1 MVKLILLKNQLLII
15 IKMKKIIIVLM
26 LSLVIVNAHSQSLL
40 NGRNR
45 VAPKKGAIQASV
57 SKSETPKSLYFFEN
71 FQTGTMSS
79 TYTILNVDGNSLP
92 PTDMPLLTQ
101 AWVVA
106 TGDGISSTN
115 SCAFSSGWQANTTAN
130 DWMILPKQT
139 ITNGTYLK
147 WKSMVYFGGGTS
159 QIYEVRIAKTI
170 AGTTP
175 APSDFVNVAIDSI
188 TETAYTWQQHS
199 VDIDALGY
207 ANCDIWVAFRNVSPG
222 TTDPYETDI
231 LFIDD
236 ISISNPVNVDAAVL
250 EINTPFI
257 NGMTLPIGGV
267 LRNEGVQ
274 NITSFD
280 FSYDINGANVSTV
293 EHVGGID
300 ITMNDTISF
309 IHSVPFV
316 FSATNDYTINLKVFN
331 VNGTTD
337 GDTINNKL
345 SKRIIIGEDNSTP
358 KMPLFEYFGSNDLPM
373 GEGGFYDVY
382 ATAMT
387 NFNTNYFDN
396 GANYPKA
403 TFISYQQSP
412 DTYSIPECATR
423 YDYYHVSSN
432 PAIYTD
438 SKEDLTFSDLDY
450 LDELNQRPAFFNINT
465 TKTVVGDSVVV
476 NVTINPFA
484 TVNAKLHVAVVE
496 KVTTGNL
503 GAAQVTAYKN
513 VLMKMATGGNGSD
526 VSLTNGVPVTLVYKV
541 CMSGTHVEQ
550 MDDLLAVVFLQDSA
564 SKYVYQSAKSEINNS
579 VEDVQSADMIQVC
592 PNPSN
597 GKVAVSNI
605 KNGKVEVY
613 NQIGDKVFETENDNN
628 TCSVDLS
635 NHPSGCYII
644 RIITNGSVVSK
655 KLIIQ
660 K

>member
-1 MVKLILLKNQLLII
+1 
-15 IKMKKIIIVLM
+15 MKKIIIVLM
-26 LSLVIVNAHSQSLL
+26 LALVVVTAQSQSLL
-40 NGRNR
+40 NGRKRMASNKGSIQVS
-45 VAPKKGAIQASV
+45 VAKT
-57 SKSETPKSLYFFEN
+57 ETPKSLYFFEN
-71 FQTGTMSS
+71 FQTGIMPS
-79 TYTILNVDGNSLP
+79 TFTVLNVDGNALP
-92 PTDMPLLTQ
+92 PADMPSLTQ
-101 AWVVA
+101 AWVVV
-106 TGDGISSTN
+106 TNDGISPTN
-115 SCAFSSGWQANTTAN
+115 SCAFSSGWQANAKAN

-139 ITNGTYLK
+139 ITTGTYLK

-199 VDIDALGY
+199 VNIDALGY

-222 TTDPYETDI
+222 ATDPYETDI

-236 ISISNPVNVDAAVL
+236 ISISNPVNIDAAVQ
-250 EINTPFI
+250 EITTPFI
-257 NGMTLPIGGV
+257 NGMTLPIGGL
-267 LRNEGVQ
+267 LRNDGVQ

-280 FSYDINGANVSTV
+280 FSYDINGANASTV

-300 ITMNDTISF
+300 IAMNDTISF

-316 FSATNDYTINLKVFN
+316 FSATNDYTINVKVFN
-331 VNGTTD
+331 VNGAVD
-337 GDTINNKL
+337 GDTINNKK

-358 KMPLFEYFGSNDLPM
+358 KMPLVEYFGSNDLPM

-382 ATAMT
+382 ATAMN
-387 NFNTNYFDN
+387 NFNTNYFNN

-412 DTYSIPECATR
+412 DTYSIPECETR
-423 YDYYHVSSN
+423 FDYYHVSSN
-432 PAIYTD
+432 PAVFTD
-438 SKEDLTFSDLDY
+438 SQDDVEYDDFSR

-484 TVNAKLHVAVVE
+484 TVDAKLHVAIVE

-503 GAAQVTAYKN
+503 GAAQVSAYKN
-513 VLMKMATGGNGSD
+513 VLMKTATGGNGVD
-526 VSLTNGVPVTLVYKV
+526 VSLTKGSQVNLVYKV
-541 CMSGTHVEQ
+541 GMSGTHVEQ

-579 VEDVQSADMIQVC
+579 VEYVQSVDMIHVC

-597 GKVAVSNI
+597 GKVCVSNI
-605 KNGKVEVY
+605 ENGKVEVY
-613 NQIGDKVFETENDNN
+613 NQIGDKVFEMENDNN
-628 TCSVDLS
+628 IASVDLS
-635 NHPSGCYII
+635 SQPSGCYIL